1 MPKAFQD
8 HLQSSA
14 DLKTSYV
21 AIRAGFVSLA
31 LEKNRRATPYVS
43 EARILQATALKAST
57 PTELVK
63 MKDVRAGLLS
73 ASGISDKAAKHLQE
87 SDKEEAIAGLVS
99 NFLEPAGSKFV
110 EELVFRFLLT
120 KGDTLGGSM
129 RNVGGFLAQQKLTRS
144 IISSLKLAGKPYW
157 WLHSKTQTWA
167 SAPEEDAG
175 LELSVKGLSWAND
188 NGERTVIY
196 NLTVPQVGKNID
208 LCLLNAGYA
217 QIDKSSFDRP
227 EIYIAFGELKG
238 GIDPAGADEHWKTA
252 RTALDRIHS
261 AFTKDKPRT
270 FFIGAAIETKMA
282 EEIWGLLER
291 GTIDNA
297 ANLTDED
304 QIASITRWL
313 CAL

>member
-99 NFLEPAGSKFV
+99 NFLEPALRRHK
-110 EELVFRFLLT
+110 
-120 KGDTLGGSM
+120 SM
-129 RNVGGFLAQQKLTRS
+129 LFPTCG
-144 IISSLKLAGKPYW
+144 
-157 WLHSKTQTWA
+157 
-167 SAPEEDAG
+167 
-175 LELSVKGLSWAND
+175 
-188 NGERTVIY
+188 TVR
-196 NLTVPQVGKNID
+196 L
-208 LCLLNAGYA
+208 
-217 QIDKSSFDRP
+217 
-227 EIYIAFGELKG
+227 
-238 GIDPAGADEHWKTA
+238 
-252 RTALDRIHS
+252 
-261 AFTKDKPRT
+261 
-270 FFIGAAIETKMA
+270 
-282 EEIWGLLER
+282 
-291 GTIDNA
+291 
-297 ANLTDED
+297 
-304 QIASITRWL
+304 
-313 CAL
+313 